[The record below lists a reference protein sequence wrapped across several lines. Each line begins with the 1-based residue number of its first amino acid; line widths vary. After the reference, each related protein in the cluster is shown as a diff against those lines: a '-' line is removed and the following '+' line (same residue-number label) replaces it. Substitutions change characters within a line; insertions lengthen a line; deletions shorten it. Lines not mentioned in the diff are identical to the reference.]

1 MNLFKKREPSSMTV
15 AEQFVAKVEKESR
28 RSLIRVYAPMILL
41 VVMTVFFSF
50 YDSHFFSM
58 KNILNILQQMSVP
71 LILATGLT
79 FVLLVGRID
88 LSVEGL
94 MGFVGSCI
102 ALLIL
107 NDRNPNNWGVWGVVV
122 PIAIAIAYGFIIGFL
137 HVKLRIASFIITYAT
152 GTIIKGVAV
161 LLYDSRAARVQAQWM
176 SDWSMASFLGV
187 PLITWIAF
195 AFFFICCIIL
205 N

>member
-79 FVLLVGRID
+79 FVLLFAQRRSDPPLDRPSGK
-88 LSVEGL
+88 
-94 MGFVGSCI
+94 
-102 ALLIL
+102 LLI
-107 NDRNPNNWGVWGVVV
+107 G
-122 PIAIAIAYGFIIGFL
+122 
-137 HVKLRIASFIITYAT
+137 
-152 GTIIKGVAV
+152 
-161 LLYDSRAARVQAQWM
+161 
-176 SDWSMASFLGV
+176 
-187 PLITWIAF
+187 
-195 AFFFICCIIL
+195 
-205 N
+205 